1 MHYLT
6 RWQDLRYNEQMWN
19 ESRLR
24 PPTSSSD
31 ASCRLGPS
39 LTNQPSSSSSWSW
52 RQVNQS
58 EFPPECWECRYAHQ
72 HQINFFLFLAFH
84 SFFFRSEGVIKEVS
98 PMMRWWKWKHFHG
111 GCLDGYIFVCNEE
124 DLLFLSIL
132 SPSTFLVVAMNVLP
146 EIRWDMKSL
155 SATSSWT
162 LWIHACIS

>member
-1 MHYLT
+1 MSRDWDHQQVVVMHHAGLVPAWRINRHHRHHDHEGKST
-6 RWQDLRYNEQMWN
+6 NLNSPQNVENVGMH
-19 ESRLR
+19 
-24 PPTSSSD
+24 TSIKS
-31 ASCRLGPS
+31 
-39 LTNQPSSSSSWSW
+39 T
-52 RQVNQS
+52 
-58 EFPPECWECRYAHQ
+58 
-72 HQINFFLFLAFH
+72 FFLFLAFQ
-84 SFFFRSEGVIKEVS
+84 FFFRSEGVIKEVS